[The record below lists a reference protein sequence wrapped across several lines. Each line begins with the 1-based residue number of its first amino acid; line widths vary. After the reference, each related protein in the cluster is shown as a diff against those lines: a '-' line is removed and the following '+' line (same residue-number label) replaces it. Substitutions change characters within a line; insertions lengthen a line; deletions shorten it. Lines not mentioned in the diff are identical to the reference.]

1 MDTKVFDIYSEG
13 IGKRVPADGS
23 VHMFRG
29 FDSLKD
35 LETYVRACGVDNPNM
50 LIALVVATLRNVL
63 DDQLEAQAAIADDL
77 EAELN

>member
-13 IGKRVPADGS
+13 ICKRVPPDGR

-29 FDSLKD
+29 YDNHDRLRS
-35 LETYVRACGVDNPNM
+35 YMRACGVEQPDW
-50 LIALVVATLRNVL
+50 LIMTVVATVRNIL
-63 DDQLEAQAAIADDL
+63 DDELEARADLAKDL